1 MEVSPHTSNNI
12 FISISIFKTGVD
24 TGTHI
29 LSQQRR
35 AFKIRFL
42 RFVHS
47 SCIYLK
53 DSFAVFKE
61 LKRKKQAGP

>member
-12 FISISIFKTGVD
+12 FISTTIFKTGVD

-29 LSQQRR
+29 LSQQRH

-42 RFVHS
+42 RIIHS

-53 DSFAVFKE
+53 DSFAVSKE
-61 LKRKKQAGP
+61 LKKNR